1 MKNMTPSIPSNASAA
16 SERVTVTL
24 EMVAKRAGVSP
35 STVSRIL
42 NGTAVVSEAKR
53 QAVMDATQALGFVP
67 NPLARGLAGG
77 KTLASASSPRP
88 LTARFT
94 ARPCAVS
101 KTLWILRVTAP
112 YL

>member
-1 MKNMTPSIPSNASAA
+1 MKNQTPSSTSSAPTLP
-16 SERVTVTL
+16 ERVTVTL

-53 QAVMDATQALGFVP
+53 QAVMDASQELGFVP

-77 KTLASASSPRP
+77 
-88 LTARFT
+88 
-94 ARPCAVS
+94 
-101 KTLWILRVTAP
+101 
-112 YL
+112 